1 MPNSHESY
9 HLTDHVLWLRD
20 APKDF
25 TPIWYVE
32 HFWQKNGLN
41 FMYGAPKS
49 HKSMLRRYLLA
60 CAMLGEPAFEMLE
73 VGEPIERALIFLA
86 EDHPGFE
93 RQQLDRLC
101 SEFGK
106 PALKDRVCLV
116 KSHGFLL
123 TYSKMRDELFKFL
136 DTEQFDWISFDPLI
150 RFHTSDEN
158 DATEMSNVIRVM
170 EALKMEHGVGCVH
183 HTGKGST
190 WGMTTGQKA
199 RGSSTIPGAADVS
212 IHLERIGK
220 TPEHLIEF
228 ESKSIKELEKLTV
241 VLDEDTLLWS
251 RQQKVTDD
259 DVLQLIHG
267 NPGMMSKSVAEVLN
281 LSTSMTSRLCNA
293 LEKAGKLH
301 HEVGKRGAKHYF
313 TTT

>member
-116 KSHGFLL
+116 KPHGFLL
-123 TYSKMRDELFKFL
+123 TYSKMREEMFRFL
-136 DTEQFDWISFDPLI
+136 EAEQFQWISFDPLI
-150 RFHTSDEN
+150 RFHTSAEN
-158 DATEMSNVIRVM
+158 DATEMSSVLRVL
-170 EALKMEHGVGCVH
+170 EALKTSHSVGCVH
-183 HTGKGST
+183 HTGKGSD
-190 WGMTTGQKA
+190 WGMTTGEKA
-199 RGSSTIPGAADVS
+199 RGSTAIPAAADVS
-212 IHLERIGK
+212 IHLTRNGK
-220 TPEHLIEF
+220 TLEHLIEF
-228 ESKSIKELEKLTV
+228 ESKSIKELEKLSV
-241 VLDEDTLLWS
+241 VLDEDTLMWR
-251 RQQKVTDD
+251 RQARVAHDD
-259 DVLQLIHG
+259 ILQIIR
-267 NPGMMSKSVAEVLN
+267 NSPGIMSKDVAEMLN
-281 LSTSMTSRLCNA
+281 LSAAMTSRLCVGF
-293 LEKAGKLH
+293 EEAGKLR
-301 HEVGKRGAKHYF
+301 HEKGKRNAKHYF